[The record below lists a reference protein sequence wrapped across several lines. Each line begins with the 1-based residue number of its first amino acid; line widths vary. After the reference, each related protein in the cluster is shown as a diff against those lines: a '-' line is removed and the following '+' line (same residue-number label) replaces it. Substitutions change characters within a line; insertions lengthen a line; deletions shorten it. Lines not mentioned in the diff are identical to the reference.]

1 MSHPFTD
8 LAIAQHAGI
17 APIEEIGA
25 RLGIPKEALSPYGR
39 GYAKLRWSFLKGLRH
54 RPKGRLI
61 LVTAITPT
69 PAGEGKTTT
78 AIGLADALQR
88 LGERAAVC
96 LREPSIGPIFGRKGA
111 ATGAG
116 RAQVV
121 PREEINLEFTGDFA
135 AVGLAHNLLS
145 ALLDNHFYQGN
156 RLRLDPS
163 RLQWK
168 RVIDLN
174 DRALRQIVVGLDGRK
189 GLVRREGFEIV
200 SASEVMAILCL
211 ARDFRDL
218 RDRLSAIRVGLSVGD
233 GTVSAGDLGATG
245 AMAAVLRHALLPN
258 LAQTLEQVPAFIH
271 GGPFGNIAHGCS
283 SVISAEA
290 ALSLAD
296 WVVTEAGFGSDL
308 GGEKFIDI
316 FCRQSGLRPAAAVI
330 VATIRAL
337 KFHGGLPLD
346 ALDREDFGALEAGLA
361 NLQRHVGILRDLFG
375 LPVVVAWN
383 RFSSDTDAE
392 LRCVEKGVDRIG
404 VPSSECRH
412 WSDGG
417 AGAEDLGR
425 KLLKAVED
433 APASFRFL
441 YEDDL
446 PLWEKIVAVAERVY
460 GAGEVTAKPSVRR
473 ALARMEEEGF
483 GKLPVCVA
491 KTQYSFSA
499 DPRLRGA
506 PEGHSLPIREVR
518 LAAGARYVLALCGE
532 ILTMPGLP
540 DEPSFLRID
549 IDEDGRIVGGL

>member
-8 LAIAQHAGI
+8 LAIAQHAHL
-17 APIEEIGA
+17 ASIEEIGA
-25 RLGIPKEALSPYGR
+25 RLGIPKEALSPCGQW
-39 GYAKLRWSFLKGLRH
+39 YAKLRWPFLKSLRN

-88 LGERAAVC
+88 LGQKAAVC

-145 ALLDNHFYQGN
+145 ALLDNHFFQGN
-156 RLRLDPS
+156 ELQLDPR

-168 RVIDLN
+168 RVVDIN
-174 DRALRQIVVGLDGRK
+174 DRALRRIVVGLDGRR
-189 GLVRREGFEIV
+189 GWVREDGFEIV
-200 SASEVMAILCL
+200 AASEVMAILSL
-211 ARDFRDL
+211 ARDFIDL
-218 RDRLSAIRVGLSVGD
+218 RTRLSQIRVGPRLAG
-233 GTVSAGDLGATG
+233 GSATAEDLGAAG

-290 ALSLAD
+290 ALSLTD

-308 GGEKFIDI
+308 GGEKFVDI

-337 KFHGGLPLD
+337 KLHGGAPLD
-346 ALDREDFGALEAGLA
+346 ALDREDLGALEAGLA
-361 NLQRHVGILRDLFG
+361 NLRRHVRIMRDLLG

-392 LRCVEKGVDRIG
+392 MRCVERAAQNMG

-412 WSDGG
+412 WAEGG

-425 KLLKAVED
+425 KLLELVDET
-433 APASFRFL
+433 PSRFRFL
-441 YEDDL
+441 YDEDM
-446 PLWEKIVAVAERVY
+446 PLWEKIVTVAEKVY
-460 GAGEVTAKPSVRR
+460 GAGEVTAKPPVRR
-473 ALARMEEEGF
+473 ALSRMEEEGF
-483 GKLPVCVA
+483 GKLPICFA

-506 PEGHSLPIREVR
+506 PEGHILPVREVR

-532 ILTMPGLP
+532 MLTMPGLP
-540 DEPSFLRID
+540 EEPASLQID
-549 IDEDGRIVGGL
+549 IDEDGRIVGVL

>member
-1 MSHPFTD
+1 MSQPFTD
-8 LAIAQHAGI
+8 LAIARNARP

-25 RLGIPKEALSPYGR
+25 RLGIPKEALLPYGT
-39 GYAKLRWSFLKGLRH
+39 GCAKLDWSFLKTLRG
-54 RPKGRLI
+54 RPKGRMV

-88 LGERAAVC
+88 LGKKAAVC

-145 ALLDNHFYQGN
+145 ALVDNHFYHGN
-156 RLRLDPS
+156 ELALDPS
-163 RLQWK
+163 RLYWK
-168 RVIDLN
+168 RVVDIN
-174 DRALRQIVVGLDGRK
+174 DRALRQIIVGLDGRK
-189 GLVRREGFEIV
+189 GLVRRDGFEIIA
-200 SASEVMAILCL
+200 ASEVMAILCL
-211 ARDFRDL
+211 ARDFADL
-218 RDRLSAIRVGLSVGD
+218 RTRLSEIRVAARIGEGSV
-233 GTVSAGDLGATG
+233 TAGDLGASG
-245 AMAAVLRHALLPN
+245 AMAALLRHAFLPN
-258 LAQTLEQVPAFIH
+258 LAQTLEQTPAFIH

-283 SVISAEA
+283 SVVSMET

-346 ALDREDFGALEAGLA
+346 ALEREDFGALEAGFA
-361 NLQRHVGILRDLFG
+361 NLRRHVKIMRDLLG

-383 RFSSDTDAE
+383 RFTSDTDAE
-392 LRCVEKGVDRIG
+392 LRFVEERARSLG
-404 VPSSECRH
+404 VPSAQCRH
-412 WSDGG
+412 WAEGG
-417 AGAEDLGR
+417 AGAEELGR
-425 KLLKAVED
+425 KLLEAAAD
-433 APASFRFL
+433 PAPFCFL
-441 YEDDL
+441 YGEDI
-446 PLWEKIVAVAERVY
+446 PLWEKIVTVAEKVY
-460 GAGEVTAKPSVRR
+460 GAGEVRADASVRR
-473 ALARMEEEGF
+473 ALRRMEEEGF
-483 GKLPVCVA
+483 GRLPVCFA

-506 PEGHSLPIREVR
+506 PEGHCLPVREVR

-540 DEPSFLRID
+540 KEPASLRID
-549 IDEDGRIVGGL
+549 IDDDGRVVGVL